1 MMMPPPQ
8 QPLVKLEQ
16 FYFAA
21 RVHPSP
27 VKIVRPSR
35 ITPTVMLSLGAME
48 RRANRADTVELVE
61 PGVKSVKWSWP
72 PCLFSQFSASSQP
85 ALRAAIVARRSRQ
98 SRACHRRRRPSV
110 PR

>member
-27 VKIVRPSR
+27 VKTVRPSH

-48 RRANRADTVELVE
+48 RRANRAD
-61 PGVKSVKWSWP
+61 
-72 PCLFSQFSASSQP
+72 
-85 ALRAAIVARRSRQ
+85 RADGAGS
-98 SRACHRRRRPSV
+98 
-110 PR
+110 

>member
-21 RVHPSP
+21 RVLPSP
-27 VKIVRPSR
+27 VKTVRPSH

-48 RRANRADTVELVE
+48 RRANRAD
-61 PGVKSVKWSWP
+61 
-72 PCLFSQFSASSQP
+72 
-85 ALRAAIVARRSRQ
+85 RADGAGS
-98 SRACHRRRRPSV
+98 
-110 PR
+110 